1 MISSQPRRV
10 AVGHRRRTLGIA
22 GGAGCR
28 PAPRSPVGRV
38 RHAAYTRD
46 QMQSASAADW
56 PAIEQA
62 RRRRRPRVP
71 LHFAPQTEPVG
82 SVAGEHLGA
91 LRRWPDLFQVDTDA
105 VRLRAVDGL
114 DARLAEVHA
123 TLRAEGLVRA
133 WRDEAFTLRHPRTHA
148 PLAVIERAAA
158 RFWGALT
165 LGAHANGYVADARGR
180 PQWLWVAQR
189 SPHKATDPGLHDNLV
204 GGGVPHGQT
213 PWQALVRE
221 GWEEAGLDA
230 ATMAA
235 ARRGRVIAV
244 DRDIAEGLQ
253 VEQVHV
259 WDLPLPPTLTPR
271 NQDGEVAA
279 VLRLPVADA
288 IALAAGGTMTVDAAL
303 VTLDFALRHGLLD
316 GATHDRLAARAAA
329 LWVAEP

>member
-1 MISSQPRRV
+1 MQ
-10 AVGHRRRTLGIA
+10 
-22 GGAGCR
+22 
-28 PAPRSPVGRV
+28 PAP
-38 RHAAYTRD
+38 
-46 QMQSASAADW
+46 AADW

-62 RRRRRPRVP
+62 RQRRRPRVP
-71 LHFAPQTEPVG
+71 LRVAPLAEPIG
-82 SVAGEHLGA
+82 SVAREHLDA
-91 LRRWPDLFQVDTDA
+91 LRRWPDLLQVDADA
-105 VRLRAVDGL
+105 VRLQAPGDL

-165 LGAHANGYVADARGR
+165 LGAHANGFVADARGR

-230 ATMAA
+230 ATKSA

-244 DRDIAEGLQ
+244 ERDIAEGLQ
-253 VEQVHV
+253 VEQVHA
-259 WDLPLPPTLTPR
+259 WDLPLPPALTPR

-279 VLRLPVADA
+279 VQRLPVAEA
-288 IALAAGGTMTVDAAL
+288 IALAAGGAMTVDAAL
-303 VTLDFALRHGLLD
+303 VTLDFALRHRLLD
-316 GATHDRLAARAAA
+316 TRTHGRLAARAAA

>member
-1 MISSQPRRV
+1 MQ
-10 AVGHRRRTLGIA
+10 
-22 GGAGCR
+22 
-28 PAPRSPVGRV
+28 PAP
-38 RHAAYTRD
+38 
-46 QMQSASAADW
+46 AADW

-62 RRRRRPRVP
+62 RQRRRPRVP
-71 LHFAPQTEPVG
+71 VRLGQHAEPIG
-82 SVAGEHLGA
+82 SVAREHLDA
-91 LRRWPDLFQVDTDA
+91 LRRWPGLLQVDADA
-105 VRLRAVDGL
+105 VRLHALDDL

-123 TLRAEGLVRA
+123 ALRAEGLVRA
-133 WRDEAFTLRHPRTHA
+133 WRDEAFTLRHPRTRA

-165 LGAHANGYVADARGR
+165 LGAHANGYVAGARGR

-230 ATMAA
+230 ATMSA

-244 DRDIAEGLQ
+244 ERDIAEGLQ
-253 VEQVHV
+253 VERVHV
-259 WDLPLPPTLTPR
+259 WDLPLPPALTPR

-279 VLRLPVADA
+279 VQRLPVAEA
-288 IALAAGGTMTVDAAL
+288 IALAAGGAMTVDAAL
-303 VTLDFALRHGLLD
+303 VTLDFALRHHLLD
-316 GATHDRLAARAAA
+316 AHAHRRLAARAAA
-329 LWVAEP
+329 LWAAEP